1 MNCSSFKGTDELSQF
16 AYELPISIF
25 LAACYA
31 GTKIPEFLTLY
42 STTPFPFLGYKIQI
56 PGDIFNCQHVTCDS
70 VFGAL
75 SVSCSGFLP
84 HRPRQSSPLPL
95 LHSLSTSKLLSTPFL
110 PPQLVHLSTIFV
122 SENTFRYG
130 LKITFGEKNR

>member
-1 MNCSSFKGTDELSQF
+1 MLRWYKNPGVFNSLQHNSLSF
-16 AYELPISIF
+16 PRV
-25 LAACYA
+25 
-31 GTKIPEFLTLY
+31 
-42 STTPFPFLGYKIQI
+42 QI

-122 SENTFRYG
+122 SENTFR
-130 LKITFGEKNR
+130 L